1 MKKVVETLL
10 VLGVAVGHASG
21 EEEVYMGRWITPL
34 GVVGVY
40 GADGPR
46 RQAGTGREAWTVHR
60 TLPSGKTETGTWAIK
75 ATSEVEGL
83 WLHRSRS

>member
-60 TLPSGKTETGTWAIK
+60 NTAIRK
-75 ATSEVEGL
+75 DGDGDVGHQSYQ
-83 WLHRSRS
+83 